1 MRTKVSS
8 TVFVLVAIQS
18 VAAAVESAPTR
29 DFCFGER
36 IPVPEGAEVTLKF
49 DKPTYFLGE
58 NILLHFCVENTGS
71 EPFKIDKGG
80 DYRMASRSLR
90 YIVTAM
96 HNDDTEALDPDPS
109 GFCMGGM
116 RGDTEIKPGEKWT
129 RSLQLVR
136 YRRLEKPGTY
146 LIRAH
151 HDFGWKA
158 TPERDIPHGEARIT
172 LVAPDLAQAQEVVDR
187 MMSLDCGQHGGYGEK
202 SKPFADFTTLEH
214 PGYLPILTPLLAEAD
229 ERALTG
235 VASIATPE
243 ATQVL
248 INQFAHE
255 DAAFAT
261 RAANHVCDRLP
272 CPKLSGEGRLLSTW
286 MVKRRYL
293 AERAWR
299 PTFAEPVLAF
309 GCQQLASGNQEATRA
324 GGNILHRLGTA
335 ENLPLVVR
343 ALDQGEDFSWL
354 TSAVDAIIKRGG
366 RASSEP
372 ESRGEQV
379 VFIRALKVDS
389 DFRPDGWESTMA
401 RILKQGDSALRELA
415 LRALSAPIPYEVQK
429 TLPGFL
435 DDPDEKVQALVR
447 RHIGEVRDAAL
458 LP

>member
-1 MRTKVSS
+1 MRISAFLIGV
-8 TVFVLVAIQS
+8 VLVAILS
-18 VAAAVESAPTR
+18 VAASVATY
-29 DFCFGER
+29 DFCSGER
-36 IPVPEGAEVTLKF
+36 VPVPAGAKVTLEF

-71 EPFKIDKGG
+71 EPFKIDTGG

-90 YIVTAM
+90 FVVTAW
-96 HNDDTEALDPDPS
+96 HDDDTQAPDPDPS
-109 GFCMGGM
+109 GLCMGGM
-116 RGDTEIKPGEKWT
+116 GGDTEIKPGEKWT

-146 LIRAH
+146 TIRAY

-158 TPERDIPHGEARIT
+158 TCERGIPRGEDRIT
-172 LVAPDLAQAQEVVDR
+172 LVAPDLAQAQEVVER
-187 MMSLDCGQHGGYGEK
+187 MMSLDRGQRSGYGEK
-202 SKPFADFTTLEH
+202 SKPFADFTTLEY
-214 PGYLPILTPLLAEAD
+214 PVYLPILTPLLAEAD

-272 CPKLSGEGRLLSTW
+272 CPELSGEGRLLSTW
-286 MVKRRYL
+286 MVKRRYFT
-293 AERAWR
+293 ERAWR
-299 PTFAEPVLAF
+299 PAFAEPVLAF
-309 GCQQLASGNQEATRA
+309 GCRQLASGNQEATRA
-324 GGNILHRLGTA
+324 GGNILRRLGAA
-335 ENLPLVVR
+335 ENLSLVVK
-343 ALDQGEDFSWL
+343 ALDQNEDFSWL

-366 RASSEP
+366 RASSKP

-379 VFIRALKVDS
+379 VFIRALKAAP

-401 RILKQGDSALRELA
+401 RILKQGDSALRKLA
-415 LRALSAPIPYEVQK
+415 LQALSAPIPSEVQK
-429 TLPGFL
+429 TLPGLL
-435 DDPDEKVQALVR
+435 DDSDEKVQALVR
-447 RHIGEVRDAAL
+447 RLIGEAEDAAP